1 MTYPHLGSLSD
12 SELDAWVE
20 HNVTFINKCAGFSYV
35 VSLLACCVFLVTAF
49 EVPHIAMRF
58 LFAQI
63 VLLGVGRPFAGM
75 PLGVVSY
82 GLMKCS
88 GESKVPELG
97 SIGFPTPLR
106 FYT

>member
-49 EVPHIAMRF
+49 KVPHIAMRF

-63 VLLGVGRPFAGM
+63 VLLGVGEA
-75 PLGVVSY
+75 
-82 GLMKCS
+82 
-88 GESKVPELG
+88 
-97 SIGFPTPLR
+97 LR
-106 FYT
+106 WNASRSSQLWVDEVQRRIKSS